1 MILYSL
7 IVDVRVLRLRRD
19 SGGAIDKKN
28 LSLVRLA
35 ERLREIVCDYLS
47 PVDKCAAPLR
57 GRISSTARLNFTVKA
72 PLEPRACGRQNGP
85 VGERFGQVV
94 AERVGGRSHVMSRG
108 VQGRGHPRHAI

>member
-1 MILYSL
+1 VLLYWPSCILE
-7 IVDVRVLRLRRD
+7 VGHMHEV
-19 SGGAIDKKN
+19 DKKN
-28 LSLVRLA
+28 LSLVCLA

-57 GRISSTARLNFTVKA
+57 GRISSTARLNFIIKA
-72 PLEPRACGRQNGP
+72 PLEPRARGRQNGP